1 MPNLKDDQSLPALI
15 WRGRLHDGKFDL
27 QAMKGENERL
37 GSSRTNNTIN
47 YMQPIVNGLRDGIF
61 DNQAQDTAYL
71 QPQELKPYVTA
82 KSPFLSQS
90 VEDLYPRTYGQT
102 NPLGG
107 SNGEIREVASIGG
120 QPLAITLDINEIPSR
135 LQSENIRSN
144 AKNPLSDA
152 FAAQAQIDKSNDPI
166 KGPLTDIMRYG
177 VEADY
182 EHQAVLKTRAAQ
194 GYIQSGIVTKEEL
207 DKLHRKINATRDFQ
221 SQDVSDMKSLFLS
234 QVGNLGDQGKSVQQ
248 QLETIIGRIDN
259 FLPEKKRPP
268 LAPGVLRC
276 TPA

>member
-15 WRGRLHDGKFDL
+15 WRGRLKDGKFDL

-152 FAAQAQIDKSNDPI
+152 FAAQAQIEKSNDPI

-248 QLETIIGRIDN
+248 QLETIIGKIDN
-259 FLPEKKRPP
+259 FLPEKKKIPP
-268 LAPGVLRC
+268 RSQRS
-276 TPA
+276 